1 MNLFIFQHDHFIFS
15 DSEVEDDEVF
25 DEVTEDRERVLTK
38 EESEPFYFYV
48 TPPDSP
54 VSLLRSLSLPC
65 L

>member
-1 MNLFIFQHDHFIFS
+1 MNFIFQHDHFIFT

-38 EESEPFYFYV
+38 EEAEPFYFYV

-54 VSLLRSLSLPC
+54 VSFLRCLILPC